1 MRKLL
6 AALTLFLCIL
16 FGAAEAEG
24 VGCTLS
30 VPREVCGF
38 QDNVIRLTSPQ
49 EGTITLL
56 LTNGLGRECLYIAK
70 DAPLAAGESTIVWDG
85 LGMYEEPLAR
95 ETYTLTATFA
105 IPDGIFTARQSIKV
119 GASRQAV
126 LFALSSGRTLY
137 QRGGLDWF
145 TEVKLIRQG
154 MLCTAYYRAEDMET
168 PLAVKQK
175 SIKNYRV
182 HNYFWDGTLN
192 GQQLPADDYVLRFY
206 AEESPD
212 IYRDVPVTLVDEAYS
227 APALTVTNAYLPP
240 ENATDA
246 QLWAWLQSPLTVV
259 DLKSSSHQKLYA
271 SPSKKS
277 KSLGTIHGQS
287 QGVQIL
293 ELRTDGW
300 TKVGAY
306 THEKGAWTEGYVQT
320 DRLMTL
326 PADSDYGLVLNKR
339 TQQLLIFYQGE
350 RIATL
355 SVSTGLMEKRH
366 LEQETPAG
374 AFLTLEH
381 MQDFSMEGNNYAYV
395 IRYDGGNLLHQCAYR
410 MRKGWQDFSAQEALL
425 GEKASHGC
433 IRLPFS
439 GLNGQ
444 LNAYWLWTHL
454 PYHSKLLI
462 LDDPN
467 ERWATEKSI
476 TGKVPEEAGNVD
488 NSPIIIQDEAQTPP
502 PLTMQETELTLT
514 LGGDVVLG
522 TQEKWQDSPEGLPA
536 YLEKYGM
543 SYPFAHLQ
551 ELFSNDDMTFVNL
564 ECVLK
569 DTAQGKAPD
578 RLYNF
583 RGMTAYTQV
592 LLDASIEQVNLANNH
607 FIDYKMAGRESTR
620 AALDEAGIAHSGF
633 GDLYIWEINGHKIG
647 FGGCREFVYNQD
659 KETIARDIAALKEEG
674 CEVIIYSCHWGT
686 EYEPLHNRAQ
696 ESMAKAAIAA
706 GADIIIGTHPHVVQ
720 GINQIDGAV
729 VLYSLGNLMFGG
741 THDMTTFD
749 GLLLRLRLRFD
760 ALGRYEGAVVE
771 PLPVLTSS
779 SGTLDV
785 NNFAP
790 ILAEGD
796 AKERIWQKIQADTPF
811 VLSEEMWFPRK

>member
-1 MRKLL
+1 
-6 AALTLFLCIL
+6 
-16 FGAAEAEG
+16 
-24 VGCTLS
+24 
-30 VPREVCGF
+30 
-38 QDNVIRLTSPQ
+38 
-49 EGTITLL
+49 
-56 LTNGLGRECLYIAK
+56 
-70 DAPLAAGESTIVWDG
+70 
-85 LGMYEEPLAR
+85 MYEEPLER

-137 QRGGLDWF
+137 QHGGLDWF
-145 TEVKLIRQG
+145 AEVKMIRQG
-154 MLCTAYYRAEDMET
+154 TLCTAYYRAEDMET

-192 GQQLPADDYVLRFY
+192 GQLLPAGDYVLRSY

-227 APALTVTNAYLPP
+227 APALTVTDAYLPP

-339 TQQLLIFYQGE
+339 MQQLLIFYQGE

-395 IRYDGGNLLHQCAYR
+395 IRYDGGNLLHQRAYR

-433 IRLPFS
+433 IRL
-439 GLNGQ
+439 
-444 LNAYWLWTHL
+444 
-454 PYHSKLLI
+454 
-462 LDDPN
+462 
-467 ERWATEKSI
+467 
-476 TGKVPEEAGNVD
+476 
-488 NSPIIIQDEAQTPP
+488 SP
-502 PLTMQETELTLT
+502 
-514 LGGDVVLG
+514 
-522 TQEKWQDSPEGLPA
+522 S
-536 YLEKYGM
+536 
-543 SYPFAHLQ
+543 
-551 ELFSNDDMTFVNL
+551 
-564 ECVLK
+564 
-569 DTAQGKAPD
+569 
-578 RLYNF
+578 
-583 RGMTAYTQV
+583 
-592 LLDASIEQVNLANNH
+592 
-607 FIDYKMAGRESTR
+607 
-620 AALDEAGIAHSGF
+620 AAL
-633 GDLYIWEINGHKIG
+633 
-647 FGGCREFVYNQD
+647 
-659 KETIARDIAALKEEG
+659 T
-674 CEVIIYSCHWGT
+674 
-686 EYEPLHNRAQ
+686 
-696 ESMAKAAIAA
+696 
-706 GADIIIGTHPHVVQ
+706 
-720 GINQIDGAV
+720 
-729 VLYSLGNLMFGG
+729 
-741 THDMTTFD
+741 
-749 GLLLRLRLRFD
+749 
-760 ALGRYEGAVVE
+760 
-771 PLPVLTSS
+771 
-779 SGTLDV
+779 V
-785 NNFAP
+785 N
-790 ILAEGD
+790 
-796 AKERIWQKIQADTPF
+796 
-811 VLSEEMWFPRK
+811 